1 MVYTTTKCPH
11 CGYRTR
17 NRETGIQNVEL
28 GQTLAC
34 CPMCGKPIIDP
45 IKTEYEFMTEKE
57 QQKWTTKSL
66 ANADIWRGVVT
77 LILGLILF
85 VVGIFS
91 KVAGGVVFALL
102 GVGLVAMGIRRFV
115 TVHKAEAL
123 NIGEQAIY
131 ESLLRTSNTEYV
143 NLLKLAYGE
152 NREYNPIVDRDKMIE
167 GLKEYSTP
175 EVHERFEKDFLE
187 LLNFIKNQEG
197 EIDAKEAKL
206 TNTFVPGGGALV
218 GAVIGASSAI
228 VDAKQNKD
236 LAKKK
241 ECSNEGDEKFGDAE
255 MERQALADNTRFE
268 KDIENNSKLENIEE
282 TKNKALQQT
291 EKADNDELGLNNLN
305 KAKLRELKDL
315 YDEGLIT
322 EEEYKEKRKAIIDK
336 I

>member
-28 GQTLAC
+28 GQPLAC

-131 ESLLRTSNTEYV
+131 ESLLRTST
-143 NLLKLAYGE
+143 
-152 NREYNPIVDRDKMIE
+152 
-167 GLKEYSTP
+167 
-175 EVHERFEKDFLE
+175 
-187 LLNFIKNQEG
+187 
-197 EIDAKEAKL
+197 
-206 TNTFVPGGGALV
+206 
-218 GAVIGASSAI
+218 
-228 VDAKQNKD
+228 QN
-236 LAKKK
+236 
-241 ECSNEGDEKFGDAE
+241 
-255 MERQALADNTRFE
+255 M
-268 KDIENNSKLENIEE
+268 
-282 TKNKALQQT
+282 
-291 EKADNDELGLNNLN
+291 
-305 KAKLRELKDL
+305 
-315 YDEGLIT
+315 LI
-322 EEEYKEKRKAIIDK
+322 Y
-336 I
+336 